1 MNVVTNEPKINS
13 QNRKAL
19 KEDLNLKDSV
29 LLSKAVNTTKMRN
42 SQNRHALNEDLKLK
56 ESIKLFL

>member
-1 MNVVTNEPKINS
+1 MNS

-29 LLSKAVNTTKMRN
+29 LLSRAVNTTKMRN

-56 ESIKLFL
+56 ESAKLFL